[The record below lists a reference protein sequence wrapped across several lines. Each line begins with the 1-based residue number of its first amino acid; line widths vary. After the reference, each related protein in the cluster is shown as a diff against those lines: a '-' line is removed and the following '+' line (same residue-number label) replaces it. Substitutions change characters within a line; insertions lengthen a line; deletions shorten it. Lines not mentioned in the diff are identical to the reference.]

1 MVAGGFWLLVATEG
15 PGGGMCQI
23 WSGKIWCKE
32 NLAPIFQIELNFL
45 AQNTRHTWVLTSGCC
60 FLWTFPWLQLFP
72 GGY

>member
-32 NLAPIFQIELNFL
+32 NLAPVFQKELNFWHKIPD
-45 AQNTRHTWVLTSGCC
+45 THGC
-60 FLWTFPWLQLFP
+60 
-72 GGY
+72 